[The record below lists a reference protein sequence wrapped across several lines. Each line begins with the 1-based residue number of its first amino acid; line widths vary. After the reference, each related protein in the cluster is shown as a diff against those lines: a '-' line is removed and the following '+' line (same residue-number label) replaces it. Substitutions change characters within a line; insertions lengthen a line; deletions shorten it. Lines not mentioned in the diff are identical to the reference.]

1 MDMWQLMIVIL
12 VLFMVE
18 LFYFRIANRYGIVDK
33 PNDRSSHGSPT
44 IRGGG
49 VIFFAAIL
57 VWFVVHDFH
66 WPWLVCGATV
76 VAVISFM
83 DDVKPRPALL
93 RFSIHLIGVVMMF
106 YQVPL
111 FDWPVWLVSI
121 ALIVC
126 IGSLSAFNF
135 MDGINGITG
144 VYALVSLG
152 SFASIDYF
160 VIGFTEGTL
169 VTLLVLAVVIF
180 LFFNFR
186 KKAICFAGDVGSIT
200 IAYVQIFFL
209 LQLIY
214 KTNNFYWVL
223 IFLVYGLDSVVTI
236 LYRLKNKENIFKAHR
251 AHLYQYLVNELRLS
265 HLSVSLLYGVVQLV
279 INMALIFSFISGSLL
294 AIYGMVLLVILLYLL
309 IRKSVLER
317 MKLQIDK

>member
-1 MDMWQLMIVIL
+1 MAVQFILLTLALLML
-12 VLFMVE
+12 E
-18 LFYFRIANRYGIVDK
+18 LLYFRIATKFRIIDR
-33 PNDRSSHGSPT
+33 PNDRSSHSSPT

-49 VIFFAAIL
+49 IIFLLAVLI
-57 VWFVVHDFH
+57 WFVDQNFK
-66 WPWLVCGATV
+66 WPWLVIGV
-76 VAVISFM
+76 SLVAIISFL
-83 DDVKPRPALL
+83 DDLNPHPAGL
-93 RFSIHLIGVVMMF
+93 RFLIHLAAGLMMF

-111 FDWPVWLVSI
+111 FDWSWWLI
-121 ALIVC
+121 FLALIVC

-152 SFASIDYF
+152 SFACINYF
-160 VIGFTEGTL
+160 VIGFTDSTL
-169 VTLLVLAVVIF
+169 ITVLVLAVVIF

-200 IAYVQIFFL
+200 IAFVQIFFL
-209 LQLIY
+209 LQLIH

-236 LYRLKNKENIFKAHR
+236 LYRIKNKENIFKAHR
-251 AHLYQYLVNELRLS
+251 THLYQYLVNELRLS

-279 INMALIFSFISGSLL
+279 INMVLIFSFTSGSML
-294 AIYGMVLLVILLYLL
+294 AIYGMVLLVIILYLL
-309 IRKSVLER
+309 TRRTVLVR